1 MTFGQEARVVNLS
14 LGLNLFTD
22 PANVPPGTSIVSTN
36 LRFDEVGTM
45 KKRTGFIRG
54 IQRQFSGF
62 VAGIAPAQ
70 NCFGVQGILVSH
82 ADIDLRELG

>member
-22 PANVPPGTSIVSTN
+22 PANVPPGTSIVATN
-36 LRFDEVGTM
+36 LRFDEVGTL
-45 KKRTGFIRG
+45 KKRTGFTRG

-62 VAGIAPAQ
+62 ISGIAPTQ
-70 NCFGVQGILVSH
+70 NCFGIQGILVSH
-82 ADIDLRELG
+82 ANIDLRDLG